1 MIRALR
7 RRRLPCIRAVCAPP
21 ARSRTIWTIW
31 QWNQATVPVPSG
43 RSSHSWAGSFL
54 KAQARRG
61 PAITFREYSREPWVV
76 AARHQHHIVVLDHAG
91 FVQAPVV
98 GVDALE
104 RKALRRV
111 EPVVVGFFQPGF

>member
-1 MIRALR
+1 MRALR
-7 RRRLPCIRAVCAPP
+7 RCRLPHIRAVCAPP

-61 PAITFREYSREPWVV
+61 AALTFREDSREPWGGGPGGGGC
-76 AARHQHHIVVLDHAG
+76 LGGGGGGG
-91 FVQAPVV
+91 F
-98 GVDALE
+98 G
-104 RKALRRV
+104 
-111 EPVVVGFFQPGF
+111 GGGGGG